1 MSQGDTGAL
10 MPKENKRL
18 RLEIARLREELEA
31 AHMTISLQQECL
43 FKGYKMEDFQKCLHC
58 HKIFTNHSYL
68 VSHIERRHR
77 TTEAG
82 GVERGTSRDHKETQ
96 TENISDIQDQKV
108 EVEDTTSVSNFKEG
122 NQQTLK
128 NRKNSNQLKK
138 NFTSIGK
145 KINKILKKK

>member
-1 MSQGDTGAL
+1 
-10 MPKENKRL
+10 MPEENKRL

-108 EVEDTTSVSNFKEG
+108 EVEDTTSVPNFKEE

-145 KINKILKKK
+145 KIHKILKKK

>member
-1 MSQGDTGAL
+1 
-10 MPKENKRL
+10 MPEENKRL

-96 TENISDIQDQKV
+96 TENPWIPSPP
-108 EVEDTTSVSNFKEG
+108 TTP
-122 NQQTLK
+122 
-128 NRKNSNQLKK
+128 RKNKYSFKTKAMYYEN
-138 NFTSIGK
+138 NIFE
-145 KINKILKKK
+145 ILP